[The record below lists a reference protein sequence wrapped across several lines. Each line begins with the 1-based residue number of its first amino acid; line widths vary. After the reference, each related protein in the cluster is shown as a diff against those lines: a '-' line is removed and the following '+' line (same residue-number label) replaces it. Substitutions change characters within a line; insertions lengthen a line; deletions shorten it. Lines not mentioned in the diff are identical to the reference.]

1 MASDDV
7 REIKSRLD
15 IVEVISEYVQLKKKG
30 QTYWGCCPFH
40 NEKTPS
46 FSVSP
51 ERQTFHCFGCGKGGD
66 VFSFVM
72 EKEHLE
78 FREALERLA
87 EKAGVTLSSRPG
99 SGTPRANADANK
111 AALEF
116 FMESMKAPE
125 GEAARKYLERRSITQ
140 ADAARFEIGWAPT
153 SWDSLT
159 RYLRRRGISEEQA
172 VEGGLAL
179 PGRNGGCYDRFRGR
193 VMFPI
198 YNMTGRIVGFGGRI
212 LDGDGAKYLNS
223 PESRVFN
230 KRHNLYLLNK
240 AKAEIASKGC
250 AILVEGYMDAIRAH
264 LCGYANTVAS
274 LGTALTSVQASLI
287 KRMTGLCYVCYDSDS
302 AGEEAALRAMY
313 ILQAEGVTA
322 KRVVWRGGK
331 DPDELLL
338 LPDGREIFEKAIESA
353 LPLPLYH
360 VRLRGEAL
368 KDPLRAP
375 AARRDLFEGLA
386 SLSVFDV
393 APYADEISEKLGLF
407 PHELK
412 ALIDA
417 QRKAESRPERRVEAS
432 QPDAAEQPEIPDDAE
447 VYGDDLEYMVCS
459 LLWSDEEMRSSCP
472 LGNIAL
478 YMSDESVRA
487 IIYAMMSGDEPEAL
501 ERRWQQMNDEKGMRI
516 IARGNGLLAR
526 EGITPETAG
535 KLIEELRKNFIKKH
549 VQPILMKIKNGSI
562 TDAEDEEYKKY
573 LQYTKL
579 LKGGNIKA

>member
-99 SGTPRANADANK
+99 SGAPRGSADANK

-116 FMESMKAPE
+116 FMESLKAPE
-125 GEAARKYLERRSITQ
+125 GEAARKYLARRSITP

-172 VEGGLAL
+172 VDGGLAL
-179 PGRNGGCYDRFRGR
+179 PGRSGGCYDRFRGR

-198 YNMTGRIVGFGGRI
+198 YSMTGRVVGFGGRI

-240 AKAEIASKGC
+240 AKAAIASKEC

-264 LCGYANTVAS
+264 LCGYTNTVAS

-338 LPDGREIFEKAIESA
+338 LPDGRELFEKSIESA

-360 VRLRGEAL
+360 VRLRSGAL

-375 AARRDLFEGLA
+375 AARKDLFEGLA

-393 APYADEISEKLGLF
+393 SPYIDEISETLGLF

-417 QRKAESRPERRVEAS
+417 QRKAETQTARRAEAEPHS
-432 QPDAAEQPEIPDDAE
+432 AAEAPEAYYEEAE
-447 VYGDDLEYMVCS
+447 TYGDDIEYMICS
-459 LLWSDEEMRSSCP
+459 LLWNDEEIRSSCDMKSV
-472 LGNIAL
+472 AL
-478 YMSDESVRA
+478 YTSDESVRA
-487 IIYAMMSGDEPEAL
+487 IIYALMSGDEPEAL
-501 ERRWQQMNDEKGMRI
+501 ERRWQQMNDEKGMKI

-526 EGITPETAG
+526 EGITAETAR
-535 KLIEELRKNFIKKH
+535 KLIDELRLKFIKRNIAPL
-549 VQPILMKIKNGSI
+549 VAKIKDGSI
-562 TDAEDEEYKKY
+562 TEAEYMEY
-573 LQYTKL
+573 LHYTRL

>member
-1 MASDDV
+1 M
-7 REIKSRLD
+7 
-15 IVEVISEYVQLKKKG
+15 
-30 QTYWGCCPFH
+30 
-40 NEKTPS
+40 
-46 FSVSP
+46 
-51 ERQTFHCFGCGKGGD
+51 
-66 VFSFVM
+66 
-72 EKEHLE
+72 
-78 FREALERLA
+78 
-87 EKAGVTLSSRPG
+87 
-99 SGTPRANADANK
+99 
-111 AALEF
+111 
-116 FMESMKAPE
+116 
-125 GEAARKYLERRSITQ
+125 
-140 ADAARFEIGWAPT
+140 
-153 SWDSLT
+153 
-159 RYLRRRGISEEQA
+159 
-172 VEGGLAL
+172 
-179 PGRNGGCYDRFRGR
+179 
-193 VMFPI
+193 
-198 YNMTGRIVGFGGRI
+198 
-212 LDGDGAKYLNS
+212 
-223 PESRVFN
+223 
-230 KRHNLYLLNK
+230 
-240 AKAEIASKGC
+240 
-250 AILVEGYMDAIRAH
+250 
-264 LCGYANTVAS
+264 
-274 LGTALTSVQASLI
+274 
-287 KRMTGLCYVCYDSDS
+287 
-302 AGEEAALRAMY
+302 
-313 ILQAEGVTA
+313 
-322 KRVVWRGGK
+322 
-331 DPDELLL
+331 
-338 LPDGREIFEKAIESA
+338 
-353 LPLPLYH
+353 
-360 VRLRGEAL
+360 RLRGEAL

-417 QRKAESRPERRVEAS
+417 QRKAKSWPERRVEAA
-432 QPDAAEQPEIPDDAE
+432 QPDAAEQPEIPEDAE

-487 IIYAMMSGDEPEAL
+487 IIYALMSGDEPEAL

>member
-7 REIKSRLD
+7 REIKSKLD
-15 IVEVISEYVQLKKKG
+15 IVDVVSESVQLKKQG
-30 QTYWGCCPFH
+30 QNYWGCCPFH

-46 FSVSP
+46 FCVSP
-51 ERQTFHCFGCGKGGD
+51 DRQTFHCFGCGKGGD
-66 VFSFVM
+66 IFSFIM
-72 EKEHLE
+72 EREHLG

-87 EKAGVTLSSRPG
+87 EKAGVTLSATHG
-99 SGTPRANADANK
+99 SSPERRAKTDVNR

-116 FMESMKAPE
+116 FMESLNAPE
-125 GEAARKYLERRSITQ
+125 GEPARKYLERRSISHS
-140 ADAARFEIGWAPT
+140 DAVRFEIGWAPT
-153 SWDSLT
+153 SWDSL
-159 RYLRRRGISEEQA
+159 LRSLKRRGISAEQA

-179 PGRNGGCYDRFRGR
+179 VGRSGGCYDRFRGR

-198 YNMTGRIVGFGGRI
+198 YSITGRVVGFGGRI
-212 LDGDGAKYLNS
+212 LDGDGAKYMNS

-240 AKAEIASKGC
+240 AKPEISSKGS

-264 LCGYANTVAS
+264 MCGFTNTVAS

-322 KRVVWRGGK
+322 KRAVWSGGK

-338 LPDGREIFEKAIESA
+338 LPEGPELFEKSINEA

-360 VRLRGEAL
+360 VRLRSGAL
-368 KDPLRAP
+368 KDPERAP
-375 AARRDLFEGLA
+375 EARNDLLDGLA

-393 APYADEISEKLGLF
+393 APYIDELSEALGLF
-407 PHELK
+407 PHEVK

-417 QRKAESRPERRVEAS
+417 RRGGRRTAPERSLQET
-432 QPDAAEQPEIPDDAE
+432 QAAAPPEPERAE
-447 VYGDDLEYMVCS
+447 TYGDDLEYMICS
-459 LLWSDEEMRSSCP
+459 LLWNDEEMRASCDMS
-472 LGNIAL
+472 NIAL
-478 YMSDESVRA
+478 YVSDERVRSVIFA
-487 IIYAMMSGDEPEAL
+487 ILSGDEPEAL
-501 ERRWQQMNDEKGMRI
+501 ERRWQQMNDETGMRI

-526 EGITPETAG
+526 EGITRGTAYR
-535 KLIEELRKNFIKKH
+535 LIDELRHKFIKRH
-549 VQPILMKIKNGSI
+549 IAPLVSKIKDGSI
-562 TDAEDEEYKKY
+562 TDEEYKEY
-573 LQYTKL
+573 LRYTRL
-579 LKGGNIKA
+579 LKGGSIKA

>member
-87 EKAGVTLSSRPG
+87 EKAGVALSVRRG
-99 SGTPRANADANK
+99 NGGARANVDANK

-116 FMESMKAPE
+116 FMQSLKAPE
-125 GEAARKYLERRSITQ
+125 GEAARKYLERRSITPS
-140 ADAARFEIGWAPT
+140 DAARFEIGWAPT

-159 RYLRRRGISEEQA
+159 RYLKRRGISEEQA
-172 VEGGLAL
+172 VEGGLAAT
-179 PGRNGGCYDRFRGR
+179 GRSGGCYDRFRGR

-198 YNMTGRIVGFGGRI
+198 YSMSGRVVGFGGRI

-223 PESRVFN
+223 SESRLFN

-240 AKAEIASKGC
+240 AKAAIASKEC

-264 LCGYANTVAS
+264 LCGYTNTVAS

-287 KRMTGLCYVCYDSDS
+287 KRVTGLCYVCYDSDS

-322 KRVVWRGGK
+322 KRVVWHGGK

-338 LPDGREIFEKAIESA
+338 LPDGRALFEKSIESA

-360 VRLRGEAL
+360 VRLREEAL

-417 QRKAESRPERRVEAS
+417 QRKNENQPARR
-432 QPDAAEQPEIPDDAE
+432 AE
-447 VYGDDLEYMVCS
+447 VLPPEAGGSPEVPESVENYGDDLEYMVCS
-459 LLWSDEEMRSSCP
+459 QLWNDEEMRGSCD
-472 LGNIAL
+472 LNSIAL
-478 YMSDESVRA
+478 YISDESVRA
-487 IIYAMMSGDEPEAL
+487 VIYALLSGDEPEAL

-535 KLIEELRKNFIKKH
+535 KLIEELRKKFIKKH
-549 VQPILMKIKNGSI
+549 VQPILTKIKNGSI
-562 TDAEDEEYKKY
+562 TDADDEEYKKY

>member
-99 SGTPRANADANK
+99 SSAPRGSADANK

-116 FMESMKAPE
+116 FMESLKAPE
-125 GEAARKYLERRSITQ
+125 GEAARKYLARRSITL

-172 VEGGLAL
+172 VDGGLAL
-179 PGRNGGCYDRFRGR
+179 PGRSGGCYDRFRGR

-198 YNMTGRIVGFGGRI
+198 YSMTGRVVGFGGRI

-230 KRHNLYLLNK
+230 KRHNLYLLSK
-240 AKAEIASKGC
+240 AKAAIASREC

-264 LCGYANTVAS
+264 LCGYTNTVAS

-338 LPDGREIFEKAIESA
+338 LPDGRELFEKSIESA

-360 VRLRGEAL
+360 VRLRSGAL

-375 AARRDLFEGLA
+375 AARKDLFEGLA
-386 SLSVFDV
+386 SLSTFDV
-393 APYADEISEKLGLF
+393 ESCIDDLSKCLGLYQ
-407 PHELK
+407 HEVREI
-412 ALIDA
+412 IDA
-417 QRKAESRPERRVEAS
+417 QRKTGHLPAREVDTRSEDTSKLLNA
-432 QPDAAEQPEIPDDAE
+432 DCDAE
-447 VYGDDLEYMVCS
+447 VYGDDIEYIICS
-459 LLWSDEEMRSSCP
+459 LFWNNEKLRATYDLNS
-472 LGNIAL
+472 IAP
-478 YMSDESVRA
+478 YIIDESVRTIVVA
-487 IIYAMMSGDEPEAL
+487 LLSGDEPEAL
-501 ERRWQQMNDEKGMRI
+501 ERRWQQMKYEKGMKI
-516 IARGNGLLAR
+516 IARGNSLLEK
-526 EGITPETAG
+526 EGI
-535 KLIEELRKNFIKKH
+535 KLDNTTKLLEDLKKHFIKKDKE
-549 VQPILMKIKNGSI
+549 PIVAEVKNGTI
-562 TDAEDEEYKKY
+562 KEINDENFLKY
-573 LQYTKL
+573 LEYTRL

>member
-1 MASDDV
+1 MN
-7 REIKSRLD
+7 R
-15 IVEVISEYVQLKKKG
+15 
-30 QTYWGCCPFH
+30 
-40 NEKTPS
+40 
-46 FSVSP
+46 
-51 ERQTFHCFGCGKGGD
+51 
-66 VFSFVM
+66 M
-72 EKEHLE
+72 
-78 FREALERLA
+78 
-87 EKAGVTLSSRPG
+87 
-99 SGTPRANADANK
+99 
-111 AALEF
+111 
-116 FMESMKAPE
+116 
-125 GEAARKYLERRSITQ
+125 
-140 ADAARFEIGWAPT
+140 APT

-172 VEGGLAL
+172 VDGGLAL
-179 PGRNGGCYDRFRGR
+179 PGRSGGCYDRFRGR

-198 YNMTGRIVGFGGRI
+198 YSMTGRVVGFGGRI

-240 AKAEIASKGC
+240 AKAAIASKEC

-264 LCGYANTVAS
+264 LCGYTNTVAS

-338 LPDGREIFEKAIESA
+338 LPDGRELFEKSIESA

-360 VRLRGEAL
+360 VRLRSGAL

-375 AARRDLFEGLA
+375 AARKDLFEGLA
-386 SLSVFDV
+386 SLSIFDV
-393 APYADEISEKLGLF
+393 SPYIDEISETLGLF

-417 QRKAESRPERRVEAS
+417 QRKAETQTARRAEAEPHS
-432 QPDAAEQPEIPDDAE
+432 AAEAPEVYYEEAE
-447 VYGDDLEYMVCS
+447 TYGDDIEYMICS
-459 LLWSDEEMRSSCP
+459 LLWNDEEIRASCDMKSVALYTSDE
-472 LGNIAL
+472 A
-478 YMSDESVRA
+478 VRA
-487 IIYAMMSGDEPEAL
+487 IIYALMSGDEPEAL
-501 ERRWQQMNDEKGMRI
+501 ERRWQQMNDEKGMKI
-516 IARGNGLLAR
+516 IARGNGLLEK
-526 EGITPETAG
+526 EGIQRENVA
-535 KLIEELRKNFIKKH
+535 KLLKDLKIRFLKKDKESI
-549 VQPILMKIKNGSI
+549 VAEVKNGNI
-562 TDAEDEEYKKY
+562 KDMNDENFMKY
-573 LQYTKL
+573 LEYTKL

>member
-1 MASDDV
+1 
-7 REIKSRLD
+7 
-15 IVEVISEYVQLKKKG
+15 
-30 QTYWGCCPFH
+30 
-40 NEKTPS
+40 
-46 FSVSP
+46 
-51 ERQTFHCFGCGKGGD
+51 
-66 VFSFVM
+66 
-72 EKEHLE
+72 
-78 FREALERLA
+78 
-87 EKAGVTLSSRPG
+87 
-99 SGTPRANADANK
+99 
-111 AALEF
+111 
-116 FMESMKAPE
+116 
-125 GEAARKYLERRSITQ
+125 
-140 ADAARFEIGWAPT
+140 
-153 SWDSLT
+153 
-159 RYLRRRGISEEQA
+159 
-172 VEGGLAL
+172 
-179 PGRNGGCYDRFRGR
+179 
-193 VMFPI
+193 
-198 YNMTGRIVGFGGRI
+198 
-212 LDGDGAKYLNS
+212 
-223 PESRVFN
+223 
-230 KRHNLYLLNK
+230 
-240 AKAEIASKGC
+240 
-250 AILVEGYMDAIRAH
+250 MDAIRAH
-264 LCGYANTVAS
+264 LCGYTNTVAS

-287 KRMTGLCYVCYDSDS
+287 KRVTGLCYVCYDSDS

-322 KRVVWRGGK
+322 KRVVWHGGK

-338 LPDGREIFEKAIESA
+338 LPDGRALFEKSIESA

-360 VRLRGEAL
+360 VRLREEAL

-417 QRKAESRPERRVEAS
+417 QRKNENQSTRRAETLPPEAGGSPEVPES
-432 QPDAAEQPEIPDDAE
+432 AET
-447 VYGDDLEYMVCS
+447 YGDDLEYMVCS
-459 LLWSDEEMRSSCP
+459 QLWNDEEMRGSCD
-472 LGNIAL
+472 LNSIAL
-478 YMSDESVRA
+478 YISDESVRA
-487 IIYAMMSGDEPEAL
+487 VIYALLSGDEPEAL